1 MMDAQ
6 NNNKDS
12 CLLFDLF
19 YLRGFP
25 SRTASRHAGK
35 GMVSGIVCE
44 VSRSNLGMLVEPLY

>member
-1 MMDAQ
+1 MMDAR

-19 YLRGFP
+19 SEGFP
-25 SRTASRHAGK
+25 HRQHHAVK

>member
-12 CLLFDLF
+12 CLLFD
-19 YLRGFP
+19 LRGFP